1 MDIFEKFTPEQG
13 KVIKL
18 TFDFTSTPKQFKIE
32 CDEEFVGSKEIES
45 EWRLVPF
52 IKSYFEDNNND
63 L

>member
-1 MDIFEKFTPEQG
+1 MDVFEKFTLEQG

-32 CDEEFVGSKEIES
+32 CGEVFVGSKEIQD

-52 IKSYFEDNNND
+52 LYSCFEYNKND